1 VYAWA
6 RSRSRVFSESTAPP
20 PSAITEGGPCE
31 GFRDDLLLEPPELG
45 LSALEELR
53 DGPVEPLDL
62 GIRVHE
68 RAGRALGDLAPDRR
82 LPRPHEADEG
92 EVLP

>member
-1 VYAWA
+1 MGA
-6 RSRSRVFSESTAPP
+6 ESFPRLLGEHRPAAERDHRRRPR
-20 PSAITEGGPCE
+20 EGLG
-31 GFRDDLLLEPPELG
+31 DDLLLEPPELG

-53 DGPVEPLDL
+53 DGPVQPLDL

-68 RAGRALGDLAPDRR
+68 GAGRALGDLAPDRR

>member
-1 VYAWA
+1 MGA
-6 RSRSRVFSESTAPP
+6 ESFPRLLGEHRPAAERNHRRRPR
-20 PSAITEGGPCE
+20 E
-31 GFRDDLLLEPPELG
+31 GFGDDLLLEPPELG

-53 DGPVEPLDL
+53 DGPVQPLDL

>member
-1 VYAWA
+1 MGAEPFPRLLGEHRA
-6 RSRSRVFSESTAPP
+6 AAERDDRRR
-20 PSAITEGGPCE
+20 PCE
-31 GFRDDLLLEPPELG
+31 GLGDDLLLEPAELG

-53 DGPVEPLDL
+53 DGPVQPLDL

-68 RAGRALGDLAPDRR
+68 WASRALGDLAPDRR